1 MIMRQAGLTLIE
13 LLVAIALSAVLGV
26 LIAALVNSWVLVR
39 ERLDTT
45 QQPGV
50 LEFCMA
56 LERSFD
62 SLTLRQLY
70 EQRLPLKQRW
80 LDWQAEPARLQW
92 VALTAWPAATGGSR
106 LQRQRLV
113 HEAGQQRLAL
123 YGSEDLYA
131 AGQPSWTL
139 RQWLAPVTQ
148 VRLSFRQG
156 QRWLA
161 YPSEV
166 PAQPNLGVRIDFLY
180 RGDAYVCTFALPDL
194 RP

>member
-1 MIMRQAGLTLIE
+1 MSMRQAGLTLIE
-13 LLVAIALSAVLGV
+13 LLVAIALTAVLGILV
-26 LIAALVNSWVLVR
+26 AALVNSWVLVR
-39 ERLDTT
+39 ERLDSA
-45 QQPGV
+45 QHPQV
-50 LEFCMA
+50 LEFCLA

-70 EQRLPLKQRW
+70 EQRLPLTPRW
-80 LDWQAEPARLQW
+80 LDWQAEPPRLQW
-92 VALTAWPAATGGSR
+92 VALTAWPPANGGSR

-123 YGSEDLYA
+123 YASDDLYA
-131 AGQPSWTL
+131 AGQPIWTL
-139 RQWLAPVTQ
+139 RESLQPVTQ
-148 VRLSFRQG
+148 VGLSFRQG

-166 PAQPNLGVRIDFLY
+166 PVQPNLGVRVDFLY
-180 RGDAYVCTFALPDL
+180 RGDPYVCTFALPDL